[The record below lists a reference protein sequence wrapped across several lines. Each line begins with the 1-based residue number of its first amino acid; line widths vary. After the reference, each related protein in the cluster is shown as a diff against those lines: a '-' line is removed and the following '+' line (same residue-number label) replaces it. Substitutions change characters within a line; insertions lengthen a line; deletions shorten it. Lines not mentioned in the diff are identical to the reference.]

1 MADATPTRLTPA
13 AELQAVDTFVHS
25 PDFFHKLLEQLYEGV
40 YFVDTQRRILYW
52 NHAAHRISSYSSEE
66 VIGHYCQD
74 NILNHVDD
82 NGTQLCFGKCPL
94 VTCIDSGIPHECELY
109 LHHKQ
114 GQRVP
119 VRVRVTPVRNAEGRV
134 IGAIEMF
141 VETGS
146 SKSRSEKLQHL
157 HSRGFLDSLTELGN
171 RRYLEIELFRA
182 LQDFRQ
188 HGLPFGAILLD
199 IDHLRVL
206 NEHYG
211 HTIGDQALHVA
222 AETFAN
228 AVDDSSILGRWSVD
242 EFLVIVPNNSVE
254 HVGDIAE
261 RCRTLVERSAIR
273 LGPDQLAMTVSAG
286 ACVVDPLDTMEVFMR
301 RLENLLQRSKYAG
314 RNRVTLH
321 R

>member
-1 MADATPTRLTPA
+1 MADATPSRVIAA
-13 AELQAVDTFVHS
+13 AEVLAIDTFVNS
-25 PDFFHKLLEQLYEGV
+25 PDFFHKLLEQVYEGV

-52 NHAAHRISSYSSEE
+52 NHAAHRISGFSAEE
-66 VIGHYCQD
+66 VVGHFCQD
-74 NILNHVDD
+74 NILNHVDEA
-82 NGTQLCFGKCPL
+82 GSQLCFGKCPL
-94 VTCIDSGIPHECELY
+94 VSCIDSAIPHECELY

-114 GQRVP
+114 GHRVP
-119 VRVRVTPVRNAEGRV
+119 VRVRVTPIRDQQGKI

-146 SKSRSEKLQHL
+146 AKARGEKLQHL
-157 HSRGFLDSLTELGN
+157 HSRGFLDPLTELGN
-171 RRYLEIELFRA
+171 RRYLEIELFKS

-211 HTIGDQALHVA
+211 HAVGDQALHAVA
-222 AETFAN
+222 QTFAN
-228 AVDDSSILGRWSVD
+228 AVDESNILGRWSVD
-242 EFLVIVPNNSVE
+242 EFLVITSNASAE
-254 HVGDIAE
+254 HVADIAE
-261 RCRTLVERSAIR
+261 RCRSLVERASIR
-273 LGPDQLAMTVSAG
+273 LGPDQVAVTVSAG

-314 RNRVTLH
+314 RNRVTIK
-321 R
+321 